1 MGARASF
8 LIFFFAMGYRLASAV
23 LIGLAVF
30 LFGDTA
36 RSMFAPTPVYTF
48 GQMAVAPTSGAPV
61 GMSTPNVQYVLP
73 NTSAPLSGSHAA
85 LYAAGS
91 TTEKN
96 TSAKRT
102 AAAPAARTSQLQMK
116 TEYR

>member
-1 MGARASF
+1 
-8 LIFFFAMGYRLASAV
+8 MGYRLASAV

-48 GQMAVAPTSGAPV
+48 GQMAVAPASGAPV

-73 NTSAPLSGSHAA
+73 NTSAPLSGSDAA
-85 LYAAGS
+85 LYAAG
-91 TTEKN
+91 
-96 TSAKRT
+96 
-102 AAAPAARTSQLQMK
+102 AAAVVAMLYA
-116 TEYR
+116 